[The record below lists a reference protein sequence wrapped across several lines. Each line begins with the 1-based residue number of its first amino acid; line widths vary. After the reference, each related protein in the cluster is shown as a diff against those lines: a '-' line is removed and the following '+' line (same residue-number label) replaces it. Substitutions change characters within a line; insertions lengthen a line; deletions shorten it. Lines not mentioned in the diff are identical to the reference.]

1 MPRMLVRV
9 GNLGRD
15 VVPKGLI
22 VRFHTRQAVIVEGI
36 LVCGAL
42 VAACSNGA
50 RHAAPPPAPAPAGTA
65 TGAPS
70 PTPAATNPFVG
81 GKTGLNNPV
90 LAVKIDNTH
99 AAHPQLGLRSADIV
113 YVEQVEGGVTRIMA
127 VFSSRVP
134 ARVGPVRS
142 ARISDLHIP
151 AQYGHPALAYS
162 GVQSKM
168 KPYVRR
174 ASLYDVSPDHA
185 GGAYFRAGGRPAPY
199 NLFARTRTLLARAP
213 KAGKPR
219 DIGFRFGPAPAGGKR
234 TARFT
239 ARWPSGTMSF
249 RWASRQKRWLTYYD
263 GQADK
268 AAEGGQLGAPTVVVQ
283 YAKTTRSR
291 FHDFLGN
298 YTPLVRTIGTGKA
311 VVLRDGKSY
320 AAKWSRPSEGK
331 GTTFTTTG
339 GAPMTFANGQVWVVL
354 VNNGKPRVP

>member
-1 MPRMLVRV
+1 M
-9 GNLGRD
+9 
-15 VVPKGLI
+15 
-22 VRFHTRQAVIVEGI
+22 RFHTHRLAVAGGV
-36 LVCGAL
+36 LACGAL
-42 VAACSNGA
+42 VACSGGA
-50 RHAAPPPAPAPAGTA
+50 RHASPPPAPAPAGTTA
-65 TGAPS
+65 SPS
-70 PTPAATNPFVG
+70 PTAPATNPFTG
-81 GKTGLNNPV
+81 GTRGLNNPV

-99 AAHPQLGLRSADIV
+99 AAHPQLGLRSADVV

-127 VFSSRVP
+127 VFSSKMP

-142 ARISDLHIP
+142 ARISDLHILP
-151 AQYGHPALAYS
+151 QYGHPALAYS

-168 KPYVRR
+168 KPEVRR
-174 ASLYDVSPDHA
+174 SPVYDVSPDHA
-185 GGAYFRAGGRPAPY
+185 GGAYYRAGGRPAPY
-199 NLFARTRTLLARAP
+199 NLFAVTKSLLAKAS

-249 RWASRQKRWLTYYD
+249 RWSSKQKRWLTYYD
-263 GQADK
+263 GRADK

-298 YTPLVRTIGTGKA
+298 YTPLVQTIGTGRA

-331 GTTFTTTG
+331 GTTFTTTS
-339 GAPMTFANGQVWVVL
+339 GAPMTFATGQVWVVL